1 LPTRLWPFFVSTYG
15 TMCGPL
21 GTVTE
26 LDSNSNADE
35 LFKLDGLSGLPLK
48 NVCDG
53 EGEWFD
59 MYLL

>member
-1 LPTRLWPFFVSTYG
+1 
-15 TMCGPL
+15 MCGPA

-53 EGEWFD
+53 DGEWLD
-59 MYLL
+59 MYLLWLKLVF

>member
-1 LPTRLWPFFVSTYG
+1 
-15 TMCGPL
+15 MCGPL

-53 EGEWFD
+53 EGELFG
-59 MYLL
+59 MYLLWLKLVFCGFFLDPAP